1 MSKKILL
8 RSNKL
13 CLFEYFLLSIILIG
27 AFLVRLYSIDSPLA
41 DWHSWRQAD
50 TSAVSRNFLKYSFD
64 LLHPRFD
71 DISNIPSG
79 KENPQGWRMVE
90 FPIYNFLQAKAAST
104 FPQKSLEWWGRMI
117 SIIFSLGSLIFL
129 YLITKK
135 YLGPKIGLFSAFF
148 FGFLPFNIFYSRVIL
163 PEPMMIFT
171 SLGMIYLFS
180 KWLEDGKYSFLY
192 YLLSLILAGITFLLK
207 PFGLFLFFP
216 LVYLLWRRWQ
226 FGIFKK
232 PHFYVY
238 VLMSILPFVLWRV
251 WIAQFPEGIP
261 SFIWLLNE
269 GGIRFKGAF
278 FRWIFAERL
287 GKLILGYWGLV
298 FFTLGILTKPSKKD
312 GWFFHWWLVAIL
324 FYFTVFAGGNVR
336 HDYYQI
342 IAIPVVCIFLA
353 KGFNLFLNPPP
364 NFSRLI
370 TFLLSLI
377 TLLFMFAF
385 SWYEVR
391 GFFNINHPEIV
402 EAGKAVD
409 RLVPKNAKVVAPYN
423 GDTAFLYQT
432 NRQGWPALVNSVD
445 YLISKG
451 ANFYV
456 SVSFDKETLELM
468 KEYPILEKTDKYVI
482 LSFQE
487 KK

>member
-1 MSKKILL
+1 MSKKDLV
-8 RSNKL
+8 
-13 CLFEYFLLSIILIG
+13 EYFLLSIILIG
-27 AFLVRLYSIDSPLA
+27 AFIIRLYKIDNPLA

-50 TSAVSRNFLKYSFD
+50 TAAVSRNFLKYGFD

-79 KENPQGWRMVE
+79 KENPQGYRMVE
-90 FPIYNFLQAKAAST
+90 FPIYNFLQAKAVST

-171 SLGMIYLFS
+171 SLGMIYFFS

-226 FGIFKK
+226 FGTFKK
-232 PHFYVY
+232 SHFYVY

-261 SFIWLLNE
+261 SFTWLLNE

-287 GKLILGYWGLV
+287 GKLILGGWGLV
-298 FFTLGILTKPSKKD
+298 LFALGILGRPSKKE
-312 GWFFHWWLVAIL
+312 GWFFYWWLVGIL
-324 FYFTVFAGGNVR
+324 AYFTIIAGGNVR

-342 IAIPVVCIFLA
+342 IAIPIICIFLG
-353 KGFNLFLNPPP
+353 KGANFLLFETKTV
-364 NFSRLI
+364 FSRPI
-370 TFLLSLI
+370 CYLLFVVCS
-377 TLLFMFAF
+377 LFMFAF

-456 SVSFDKETLELM
+456 SVNPNDKDTQELM
-468 KEYPILEKTDKYVI
+468 LEYPVLEKTDRYVI
-482 LSFQE
+482 VSFQG
-487 KK
+487 KR